1 MTLRK
6 KPHLTASGSYNTG
19 VTHNVHDVD
28 MLGSRLHK
36 KEIAEGI
43 SLLEAPPMVFGS
55 FVDYIETP
63 RGLRSPTSV
72 WAVVRM
78 GCVEI
83 VQTHRRQDGREGF
96 QVAPESHL
104 DWRSCAS
111 SFWLCSR
118 WSRSCTA

>member
-1 MTLRK
+1 MTLERR
-6 KPHLTASGSYNTG
+6 ASRVVQYRDDPQRD
-19 VTHNVHDVD
+19 DVD
-28 MLGSRLHK
+28 ILGSRLHK

-43 SLLEAPPMVFGS
+43 SVLEAPPMVFGG

-63 RGLRSPTSV
+63 RGLRAPTSV

-111 SFWLCSR
+111 SWLCSR